1 MEPSDLLRHLTR
13 CLEKRKISYFITGSM
28 ASMAYGEPR
37 LTNDIDVVVD
47 LRESE
52 VSRFAACF
60 PENDFFFDVDAAR
73 TAVQRKT
80 QFNIIHPASGLKIDV
95 IVGKANAFDENRFR
109 RVRRLKPFE
118 DTEADFASPE
128 DVILKKMEFYREGRS
143 DKHIRDIAGIL
154 KISGD
159 ALDREY
165 IDIWAAKLGLREIW
179 RLIQKRVVAGETSNR

>member
-1 MEPSDLLRHLTR
+1 MSDIRSDLRGF
-13 CLEKRKISYFITGSM
+13 E
-28 ASMAYGEPR
+28 
-37 LTNDIDVVVD
+37 
-47 LRESE
+47 
-52 VSRFAACF
+52 
-60 PENDFFFDVDAAR
+60 VDAAR